1 MKNDRPVYILDSYA
15 LLAFLGGETGAK
27 VIEDILDQA
36 SKREVQLY
44 LSLINLGEILYI
56 TERAHDLTSAQSA
69 LALIDQLPLKVLSI
83 NKQLVL
89 SAAHIKKA
97 NFPLSY
103 ADAFV
108 VASALSY
115 QGSILTGDPEF
126 QTVADLVK
134 IHWI

>member
-1 MKNDRPVYILDSYA
+1 MSNDRPAYILDSYA
-15 LLAFLGGETGAK
+15 LLAYLGGETGAK
-27 VIEDILDQA
+27 VIEGFFYQA
-36 SKREVQLY
+36 NKKEVLLF

-56 TERAHDLTSAQSA
+56 TERARDLTSAQSA
-69 LALIDQLPLKVLSI
+69 LAFIEQLPLKVLPI
-83 NKQLVL
+83 NKQMVL
-89 SAAHIKKA
+89 SAAHIKA

-103 ADAFV
+103 TDAFV

-126 QTVADLVK
+126 QTVADLAE

>member
-1 MKNDRPVYILDSYA
+1 MKNDLPVYILDSYA

-27 VIEDILDQA
+27 VVEDIFNQA
-36 SKREVQLY
+36 NRKEVQLY

-83 NKQLVL
+83 NKRLVL
-89 SAAHIKKA
+89 SAAHIKA

-108 VASALSY
+108 IASALSY